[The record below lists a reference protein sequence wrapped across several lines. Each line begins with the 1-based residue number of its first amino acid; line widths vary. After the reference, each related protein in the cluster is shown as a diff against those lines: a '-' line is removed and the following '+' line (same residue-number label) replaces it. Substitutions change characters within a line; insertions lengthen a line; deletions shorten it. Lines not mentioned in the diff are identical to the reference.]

1 MGSVKGVLVAG
12 GSGSRLLPFTR
23 FTHKTLLPIFDRPV
37 IDYALKTMRESG
49 ITEITIIAN
58 EHIGQIAKHLGGGE
72 PNEKIHF
79 VIEEDPRGVENALA
93 LARPYVEGSRMMLYF
108 SDNITTWD
116 FSDDVRDFENSEEPP
131 GAILLAREVDDPSS
145 FGVCVMGERGEVV
158 DVVEKPEEP
167 PSDLAIGGIYLF
179 DERFWEFLDLET
191 VEGSE
196 AFSISDVTRK
206 YVREGKATIRNV
218 GEGTWID
225 CGTPENLLRASLMA
239 ERGEIGTLYE
249 RADL

>member
-79 VIEEDPRGVENALA
+79 VIEEEPKGVENALA

-116 FSDDVRDFENSEEPP
+116 FSDDVRDFEFSEEAP

-145 FGVCVMGERGEVV
+145 FGVCVMDEGGKVV

-191 VEGSE
+191 LEGSG

-239 ERGEIGTLYE
+239 ERGEIGTLSE
-249 RADL
+249 KI

>member
-72 PNEKIHF
+72 SDEKIHF
-79 VIEEDPRGVENALA
+79 VIEEQPRGVENALA

-145 FGVCVMGERGEVV
+145 FGVCVIGEGGEVV

-179 DERFWEFLDLET
+179 DETFFERVDS
-191 VEGSE
+191 VEEG
-196 AFSISDVTRK
+196 FSISDVTRK
-206 YVREGKATIRNV
+206 YVSEGKAAIRNI
-218 GEGTWID
+218 GNTTWID
-225 CGTPENLLRASLMA
+225 CGTPLSLHEASELA
-239 ERGEIGTLYE
+239 IKGEIQPKF
-249 RADL
+249 